1 MHYLGF
7 GFTDGYGEPKSK
19 VLSQKS
25 KVEELKGY
33 ASGCSL
39 VVKKEVLDKIGG
51 YDEEYYMYHDDI
63 ELNWRAKLAG
73 YKIVLAPKSVVYHK
87 YEFARSVRML
97 FYMERNR
104 YLVLFSFYKFR
115 TILLILPALLFMEL
129 AMLLYS
135 VAKGW
140 FKTKLRV
147 YGYFLKLRTWRH
159 IIQVRKQVRGFRI
172 KKDKQLIRDYAGK
185 ILFQE
190 IENPLLKYIGNPI
203 LNLYLKLIKKII
215 VW

>member
-1 MHYLGF
+1 MSIASVS
-7 GFTDGYGEPKSK
+7 GY
-19 VLSQKS
+19 
-25 KVEELKGY
+25 
-33 ASGCSL
+33 
-39 VVKKEVLDKIGG
+39 
-51 YDEEYYMYHDDI
+51 
-63 ELNWRAKLAG
+63 
-73 YKIVLAPKSVVYHK
+73 
-87 YEFARSVRML
+87 
-97 FYMERNR
+97 
-104 YLVLFSFYKFR
+104 
-115 TILLILPALLFMEL
+115 
-129 AMLLYS
+129 
-135 VAKGW
+135 
-140 FKTKLRV
+140 V